1 MTHTNSAP
9 STRAISTSIMTG
21 CLKISR
27 RHDSI
32 GIKNPE
38 NTRSPVR
45 IFSDVR
51 GCQAKVR
58 LVVFPARS
66 QLRTVHV
73 RTQGRMLSRKIP
85 MLTSLFLQSLCNI
98 SNAITNV
105 TTSASPAKRVR
116 QAMPTNVPQAISHNQ
131 PSVRLQ
137 VHRLDRPASLTADLS
152 GKGWVLPL

>member
-21 CLKISR
+21 CLKIAC

-45 IFSDVR
+45 IFSDVK

-58 LVVFPARS
+58 LVVFPATS
-66 QLRTVHV
+66 QLRRDHV
-73 RTQGRMLSRKIP
+73 KNQGRTLSRKIP
-85 MLTSLFLQSLCNI
+85 ILTNLL
-98 SNAITNV
+98 
-105 TTSASPAKRVR
+105 
-116 QAMPTNVPQAISHNQ
+116 
-131 PSVRLQ
+131 LQ
-137 VHRLDRPASLTADLS
+137 VLCKMKRATT
-152 GKGWVLPL
+152 KV